1 MHRFM
6 VFVWNPADPG
16 SLRAARE
23 ALNALLIGGD
33 TWIKAFESDGALV
46 AHCGTR
52 SGSTEMH
59 HLGRRAG
66 LVLGSLFRRVGADD
80 DAAERVAS
88 VIDDGESERII
99 ASAGQ
104 RLVDS
109 YWGSYVA
116 ILCDDV
122 RHRLYLFRDPT
133 NNMPCY
139 HTKYRGIDL
148 FFSHVSDCTELLGVR
163 FTIDR
168 HQLVRWLVNGRQAD
182 RETCLCEVEDL
193 PGGERQTFCDGV
205 RQRHCLWD
213 PVAIAARPR
222 FDEPH
227 AAAKHVR
234 RTVQQTIDAWGAKYQ
249 HIAVKLSG
257 GLDSSIVAGCLAQAR
272 SKPQVTYLNFSI
284 DETCD
289 RELLHLPGIDRLT
302 AARIRA
308 ISGSGD
314 ERQFARLVARQW
326 GVPMIEMQ
334 RDVGMDLL
342 RMRHLPL
349 STCPAM
355 FHAVMEL
362 DDAEIELASRLG
374 VQAFFSGQA
383 GDSVLLATMQP
394 LAAMDYASLH
404 GLRGLWSHVIDTALL
419 SQESVWSVLAK
430 AIRHGLLRRP
440 YRAPAHVLEQPTLLK
455 DDLIQTLSS
464 GDFESHWERMSVSLP
479 PGKRNHVSG
488 LAGSVFY
495 DFVFGSQALAAHVDP
510 LNAQPV
516 WELMLSIPTHTVLTG
531 GVSRG
536 LARVAFAELLPR
548 EIRTR
553 QVKGAGSAF
562 YQQVVRK
569 NRALLKEHL
578 LDGALVREGYLDRR
592 KLEEY
597 LTADEPFVTVNAGQ
611 VLSYLAAE
619 FWTSKLSPATTAA
632 ASAQP
637 SFACTG

>member
-1 MHRFM
+1 M
-6 VFVWNPADPG
+6 VLLWNPADPSG
-16 SLRAARE
+16 LQVARS
-23 ALNALLIGGD
+23 AWD
-33 TWIKAFESDGALV
+33 TLAHSPDAWVKVYECNGALV
-46 AHCGTR
+46 AQCGARRHSIET
-52 SGSTEMH
+52 H

-66 LVLGSLFRRVGADD
+66 VVLGSLFHRSDD
-80 DAAERVAS
+80 CNSANVAS
-88 VIDDGESERII
+88 VIDDDESERIL

-116 ILCDDV
+116 ILCDELRRRIYV
-122 RHRLYLFRDPT
+122 FRDPT

-139 HTKYRGIDL
+139 HTRHGKLDVI
-148 FFSHVSDCTELLGVR
+148 FSHVEDGAELLGIPFSV
-163 FTIDR
+163 DR
-168 HQLVRWLVNGRQAD
+168 HQLVRWLINGRQAE
-182 RETCLCEVEDL
+182 RETCLSEVEDL
-193 PGGERQTFCDGV
+193 PGGERQTFCDGRV
-205 RQRHCLWD
+205 QRHYLWN
-213 PVAIAARPR
+213 PVAIAAKPR
-222 FDEPH
+222 FDEPG
-227 AAAKHVR
+227 AAAKQVR
-234 RTVQQTIDAWGAKYQ
+234 RTVQQSINAWAANYQ

-257 GLDSSIVAGCLAQAR
+257 GLDSSIVAGCLAQAP

-289 RELLHLPGIDRLT
+289 KELLHLPGVDKLT
-302 AARIRA
+302 AARIRS

-326 GVPMIEMQ
+326 GVPMVEMQ
-334 RDVGMDLL
+334 RDVDMDL
-342 RMRHLPL
+342 RRIQRVPL

-362 DDAEIELASRLG
+362 DDAEAELASRLG

-394 LAAMDYASLH
+394 LAAIDYASMHGLH
-404 GLRGLWSHVIDTALL
+404 GLWGHVIDTALL
-419 SQESVWSVLAK
+419 SRESAWSVLAK
-430 AIRHGLLRRP
+430 AIRHGMLGQP
-440 YRAPAHVLEQPTLLK
+440 YRTPAHVLEQPTLLGE
-455 DDLIQTLSS
+455 LISNLSS
-464 GDFESHWERMSVSLP
+464 RDFESHWERMSSSLP

-495 DFVFGSQALAAHVDP
+495 DFVFQSQALAAHVDP

-516 WELMLSIPTHTVLTG
+516 WELMLSIPTHIVLAG

-536 LARVAFAELLPR
+536 LARMAFAELLPR

-569 NRALLKEHL
+569 NRSLLKEHL
-578 LDGALVREGYLDRR
+578 LDGTLVREGYLDRR
-592 KLEEY
+592 KVEAY

-619 FWTSKLSPATTAA
+619 HWVSRWSRAKRAVSN
-632 ASAQP
+632 SQP
-637 SFACTG
+637 SMACIG